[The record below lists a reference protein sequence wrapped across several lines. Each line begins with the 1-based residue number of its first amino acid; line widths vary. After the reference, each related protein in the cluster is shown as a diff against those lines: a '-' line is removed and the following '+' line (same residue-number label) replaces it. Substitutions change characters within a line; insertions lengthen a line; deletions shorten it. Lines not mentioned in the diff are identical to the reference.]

1 MSYYGHR
8 DPLEF
13 FFAEEFD
20 ESQRVVQVALADPAA
35 IHLLVFNMISV
46 AIDRDA
52 GTVMVHGLSA
62 DDELRTVRLEYF
74 VAEMS
79 RRSS

>member
-20 ESQRVVQVALADPAA
+20 ASRRVVQAALDDPAPT
-35 IHLLVFNMISV
+35 HELVFNMT
-46 AIDRDA
+46 
-52 GTVMVHGLSA
+52 TV
-62 DDELRTVRLEYF
+62 ETVSYTHLTLPTK
-74 VAEMS
+74 A
-79 RRSS
+79 

>member
-20 ESQRVVQVALADPAA
+20 ASRRVVQAALDDPAP
-35 IHLLVFNMISV
+35 IHELVFNMTSV

-52 GTVMVHGLSA
+52 GIVTVHGLND
-62 DDELRTVRLEYF
+62 DDESRTVRLEYF

-79 RRSS
+79 RRSA